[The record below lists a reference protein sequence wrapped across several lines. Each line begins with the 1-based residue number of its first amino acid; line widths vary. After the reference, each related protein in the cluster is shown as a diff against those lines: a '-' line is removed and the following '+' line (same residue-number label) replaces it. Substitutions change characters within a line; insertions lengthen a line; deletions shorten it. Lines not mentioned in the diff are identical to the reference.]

1 MKVYKGKTVSTGI
14 VTGKVFFWEK
24 QNFAVEETKTEN
36 PERELVRFRNARERA
51 LKELEEIYQKT
62 EKSAGEKEAE
72 IFSVHILL
80 LNDEDYVQMIENSIT
95 EQKNTAEYAVALAK
109 EHFMGMFRQMD
120 NDYMKERADDIRDI
134 SERVLSNLLNRK
146 PAAELEE
153 PVILVAEELTPG
165 DTVLFDRSKI
175 LGFVTKRGS
184 ENSHTAILARSMNVP
199 AVIQVQAEKDWDGR
213 WMILDGTE
221 SRIILDPVETEL
233 KEAKEKIRQEKERE
247 ANLISLKD
255 RESITPE
262 GRKIRLYSNA
272 GNVDEIRDALV
283 NGAEG
288 IGLFRSEFI
297 YLNASDYPTEDEQY
311 NIYRTAAEM
320 LNGKLLVIRTLDIGA
335 DKKVS
340 YFDLPDEE
348 NPALG
353 YRAIRICL
361 TRQELF
367 RTQLRAILRA
377 SVYGN
382 IAVMFPMIISVKEV
396 EQAKKILNEV
406 KNELQSQK
414 IPCQD
419 IEIGIMIETPA
430 AAVISDELAE
440 LVDFFSLGTNDLTQY
455 TLAID
460 RQNQHLDT
468 FYDAHHKAVLKLIQM
483 VIENGHKKGCWVGIC
498 GELGTDTAL
507 TRWFIEQEIDELSVC
522 PASLLKVKDKIIHS

>member
-14 VTGKVFFWEK
+14 VIGKVFFWEK
-24 QNFAVEETKTEN
+24 QNFEIEETKTEN
-36 PERELVRFRNARERA
+36 PKQELVRFGNARESA

-62 EKSAGEKEAE
+62 EESAGEKEAE
-72 IFSVHILL
+72 IFSVHMLL

-95 EQKNTAEYAVALAK
+95 EQKNTAEYAVTLAE

-134 SERVLSNLLNRK
+134 SERVLSHLQNRQQM
-146 PAAELEE
+146 AELEE
-153 PVILVAEELTPG
+153 PVILAAEELTPG

-175 LGFVTKRGS
+175 LGFVTKKGS
-184 ENSHTAILARSMNVP
+184 ENSHTAILARSMNIP
-199 AVIQVQAEKDWDGR
+199 AVTQIQAEKDWDGR

-221 SRIILDPVETEL
+221 SRIMLDPAETEL
-233 KEAKEKIRQEKERE
+233 KEAEEKIRQEKERE
-247 ANLISLKD
+247 AYLISLKD

-262 GRKIRLYSNA
+262 GRKIRLYANA
-272 GNVDEIRDALV
+272 GNVEEIRDALA

-297 YLNASDYPTEDEQY
+297 YLNASDYPTEEEQY
-311 NIYRTAAEM
+311 KIYRTAAEL

-377 SVYGN
+377 SAYGN

-396 EQAKKILNEV
+396 EEAKKILEEV
-406 KNELQSQK
+406 KKELREQQ

-419 IEIGIMIETPA
+419 IEVGIMIETPA
-430 AAVISDELAE
+430 AALISDELAE

-498 GELGTDTAL
+498 GELGADTAL
-507 TRWFIEQEIDELSVC
+507 TRWFTDQGIDELSVC
-522 PASLLKVKDKIIHS
+522 PASVLKVKDKIIHN